1 VRQVAAEVADELTV
15 TAVRAIVR
23 AAVGPEGRVPRRL
36 PMASER
42 LVCRTLNANRNAIR
56 HRPRP
61 NAPAAEIR
69 SRVIALS
76 LSLPT
81 QGHRKIVSHMRKLG
95 YSVGLRKV
103 RRIRRLAALQLSPP
117 KPGIRR
123 RGRTTSTHLG
133 EVTRPNQVWAWDF
146 VMIRTRK
153 GRALRVLLII
163 DEFTKRIVASYM
175 APAIKQEDVTRILLE
190 AMIREEVRPENIRSD
205 NGSEFIAETVQG
217 FLADHSIKAIYIE
230 PGCPWQNGVIE
241 SFNSRFRREFSDR
254 WFFHNYDDIQ
264 VAMDDWL
271 LDYNRHRPHG
281 SLGLLTPDE
290 FAGKPVDRRAHL
302 LTLIGESA

>member
-1 VRQVAAEVADELTV
+1 MRQLAGEVAEQLTP
-15 TAVRAIVR
+15 ASVRTL
-23 AAVGPEGRVPRRL
+23 AAAASGPSGRVARRL
-36 PMASER
+36 PRASER
-42 LVCRTLNANRNAIR
+42 MVCRTLDVNRNAMR
-56 HRPRP
+56 YRPRP
-61 NAPAAEIR
+61 GAPASEVR
-69 SRVIALS
+69 RHVIALS

-103 RRIRRLAALQLSPP
+103 RRIRRSAGLQLEPP
-117 KPGIRR
+117 RPGVRR
-123 RGRTTSTHLG
+123 RGRTTSLHVG
-133 EVTRPNQVWAWDF
+133 EATRPNQVWVWDF
-146 VMIRTRK
+146 VMVRTRK

-163 DEFTKRIVASYM
+163 DEYTKRIVASYM
-175 APAIKQEDVTRILLE
+175 ATAIKQEDVIRVLLD

-217 FLADHSIKAIYIE
+217 FMADHKIGAIYID

-254 WFFHNYDDIQ
+254 WYFHNYDDIQ

-290 FAGKPVDRRAHL
+290 FAGRPVDRRAHL
-302 LTLIGESA
+302 LTLIGETA